1 MSPEI
6 FHKKIGSITIV
17 KTYSQ
22 PQKKTSTSDGPG
34 NGNTV
39 MTDTKPP
46 LCERNPVRG
55 K

>member
-1 MSPEI
+1 MSPKI
-6 FHKKIGSITIV
+6 FHKIDSITIV

-22 PQKKTSTSDGPG
+22 TQKTSTSNGPG

-46 LCERNPVRG
+46 LCERSPVRG